1 VTGIGPNSGDA
12 IKVLMHAVC
21 LYDGHGANAIQ
32 VKGRLAASTF
42 HLTIYHSII
51 KDQGQY
57 PYGVIVSTRIMRITH
72 IQTVIYWKNEV
83 KNQNTSA
90 RHCKHGQ
97 IVKGEEVNR

>member
-12 IKVLMHAVC
+12 IKVLMLHSC

-72 IQTVIYWKNEV
+72 TKLSFIGKM
-83 KNQNTSA
+83 KKS
-90 RHCKHGQ
+90 KHLSF
-97 IVKGEEVNR
+97 VDTTL